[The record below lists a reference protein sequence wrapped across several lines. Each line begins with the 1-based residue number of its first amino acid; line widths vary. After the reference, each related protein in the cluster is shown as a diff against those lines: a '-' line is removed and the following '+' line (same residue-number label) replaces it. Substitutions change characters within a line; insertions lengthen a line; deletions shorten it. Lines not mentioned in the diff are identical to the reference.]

1 MQWRLR
7 SRSPLSSKRQQPFVR
22 IATLLAVAL
31 VVLLF
36 DQASKAFMRSY
47 LADGPREFIPG
58 VLGLRLVE
66 NTGAAFSMG
75 EGSQWLFVIIAILVC
90 AAAIV
95 WVALDASLSLGLIS
109 SLGLVVGGG
118 VANLVDRIWL
128 GAVTDFF
135 ATEFINF
142 PIFNVADIG
151 ITCGV
156 VLTLLLWWLQSE
168 KSDKD
173 SGGQRG

>member
-1 MQWRLR
+1 MA
-7 SRSPLSSKRQQPFVR
+7 KRQHAFVR
-22 IATLLAVAL
+22 IAVLVVVALAVL
-31 VVLLF
+31 VL
-36 DQASKAFMRSY
+36 DQVSKAFMRSY

-58 VLGLRLVE
+58 VLGLRLTE

-75 EGSQWLFVIIAILVC
+75 EGSQWLFVGIAVLVC
-90 AAAIV
+90 IAVLI
-95 WVALDASLSLGLIS
+95 WVALDSSLSLS
-109 SLGLVVGGG
+109 FVCSLGLVVGGG
-118 VANLVDRIWL
+118 LANLIDRVCL

-135 ATEFINF
+135 ATEFIDF
-142 PIFNVADIG
+142 PIFNVADIA

-168 KSDKD
+168 GSDSKKD